1 MSILKQF
8 YLAKLFKFCP
18 KNCTSFWK
26 FCLVFFEI
34 FFLIQLLDGHNHDQK
49 ANENEVSCQYH
60 TFDCSLDM
68 FCLWSS
74 YIWIIWQ
81 WQDYYDWY
89 WKWGKFFLYLLYFF
103 SFSLQIAQMWLATT
117 HSFTFSNH
125 KLQLNVLIIGV
136 IIIIIILV
144 MIICIC
150 CCFKSGRKCLKYIIS
165 CFCGYAIGNYLSEKL
180 FWTFIIAYNF
190 FYKSKTWNT

>member
-1 MSILKQF
+1 
-8 YLAKLFKFCP
+8 
-18 KNCTSFWK
+18 
-26 FCLVFFEI
+26 
-34 FFLIQLLDGHNHDQK
+34 
-49 ANENEVSCQYH
+49 
-60 TFDCSLDM
+60 M

-125 KLQLNVLIIGV
+125 KLQLDVLIIGV

-144 MIICIC
+144 LIICIC
-150 CCFKSGRKCLKYIIS
+150 CCFKSGRKCLKGIIS

-190 FYKSKTWNT
+190 FINRRHEIHKIIKQRYIPTRGTVAKHTYTINCVLNAWQL